1 MSKVVQTAKNLF
13 AIPTL
18 NVKMEQERRA
28 SVFGMVESGKTTI
41 LGLLEIICIN
51 LANASSKKGSKTKFR
66 YLVRERTSGI
76 RQAAAELRMGMF
88 PEKTPPDHIFEADFF
103 MRWDGLFKSQR
114 ILCLPFCETAGEAMG
129 NLLDRFQSGQYDV
142 SPDMEDAELIHNYIL
157 NTDAL
162 VLIAPVTRPMG
173 LEVEKGAKLNLPD
186 VNLSRLLEGVY
197 RYKMQ
202 DALKNPNHRPIKG
215 IAVFLTKYDAAEITL
230 KSKQMDLKTR
240 EGVHDFMVKYFP
252 ETYAILGWY
261 GLENV
266 KFWPTG
272 VSIETERHPETRK
285 KVPKLHPLK
294 PSRGWK
300 IQVDHNR
307 AMPEGDYEDQ
317 MHEFIEW
324 LKDTVMA

>member
-1 MSKVVQTAKNLF
+1 M
-13 AIPTL
+13 
-18 NVKMEQERRA
+18 QERRA

-51 LANASSKKGSKTKFR
+51 LANLSSKKGSKTKFR

-103 MRWDGLFKSQR
+103 MRWDGLFKSDR

-129 NLLDRFQSGQYDV
+129 TLLDRFQSGQYDIRA
-142 SPDMEDAELIHNYIL
+142 DMEDAELIHNYIL

-173 LEVEKGAKLNLPD
+173 LETEKGAKLNLPD
-186 VNLSRLLEGVY
+186 VNLARLLGGVY
-197 RYKMQ
+197 GYKMQ
-202 DALKNPNHRPIKG
+202 DAMKNPNHRPIKG
-215 IAVFLTKYDAAEITL
+215 IAVFLTKYDGAKVTL
-230 KSKQMDLKTR
+230 EAKHIDLKTR
-240 EGVHDFMVKYFP
+240 AGVHDFMVKYFP

-272 VSIETERHPETRK
+272 LNIETERHPETHK
-285 KVPKLHPLK
+285 KVPRLHPLK
-294 PSRGWK
+294 PDRGWK
-300 IQVDHNR
+300 IKVDYNR
-307 AMPEGDYEDQ
+307 GMPEGDYEEQ